1 MFATCS
7 VTSTNSTKKIMEKR
21 QKALLEALSKNKEE
35 TTRWKNYQD
44 DNGTAVENLDRFSK
58 SLTVDVMV
66 PIGRKAYMP
75 GQLIHTNEVLVGHYQ
90 NYFSKCSAHKA
101 KEICEY
107 RIKMAQENLEK
118 LQTESDLWKN
128 KLDKPY
134 TEGVFPSKGNSEIIE
149 NYDEEKE
156 MIWREQHKVRV
167 KQAKEREKAD
177 RQANS
182 SKAPNANKIKDSS
195 DINVFK
201 MLEEAELMEELE
213 NELERL
219 EIDDIS
225 NDTMKKLMIGEM
237 KLPTEKPRVAHS
249 AKIQNQTETQ
259 ANCEKSDNN
268 VKKEV
273 QRIVKKTDLEMNI
286 VRTNNNHRPNPE
298 MIESNNINTEDL
310 DVDFEEL
317 PREVQIIKEQAKFLP
332 VLDQIGFYEY
342 QIKIMRHKLLTLPL
356 KTQADIDQ
364 KVNTLNVLEILEELL
379 EMAEDNA
386 EYQAEDHISKEGDS
400 EQEEKSITEV
410 ETKEEKPTKR
420 RISFALQNETIEFRK
435 NETISQMLPKSEPK
449 EKEIIKLD
457 TYELNPNIAKTIA
470 DTKID
475 DRKKNIIDRVEQNIK
490 FIAENQSTQDFQLV
504 DKILE
509 PSLVGVHTLHIHF
522 QHSDN
527 LQKET
532 ILNSENSEITGFPET
547 PAGIYQAYLKNKE
560 KQREDKNKSNTQQII
575 FANAYN
581 GEDKVKVPLLK
592 EADRFNSY
600 EDQRME
606 FCKPATDTKS
616 ILRNKSA
623 VEREQHKLDR
633 KNRAKCNKKE
643 SKKKT
648 AIPVDEEEYMSAYY
662 KVMNE
667 VIEKPLTEPE
677 PLPECK
683 YIDAHTPKKRISRF
697 KQNRGV
703 TQKM

>member
-1 MFATCS
+1 
-7 VTSTNSTKKIMEKR
+7 MEKR
-21 QKALLEALSKNKEE
+21 QEALWEALAKNEEE
-35 TTRWKNYQD
+35 TTRWKNYKD
-44 DNGTAVENLDRFSK
+44 ENGTAVENLDRFSK
-58 SLTVDVMV
+58 NLTVDVMV

-75 GQLIHTNEVLVGHYQ
+75 GHLIHTNEVLVGHYQ

-101 KEICEY
+101 KEIGEY

-118 LQTESDLWKN
+118 LQTESNLWKN

-134 TEGVFPSKGNSEIIE
+134 TEGVFPSKENYEIIE
-149 NYDEEKE
+149 YYDEEKE

-167 KQAKEREKAD
+167 KLAKEREKEE
-177 RQANS
+177 RQANI
-182 SKAPNANKIKDSS
+182 SKVPNANKAHDSS

-225 NDTMKKLMIGEM
+225 NDTIKELMNGEM
-237 KLPTEKPRVAHS
+237 KLPAEKPRVAHS
-249 AKIQNQTETQ
+249 VKIQKQTETQ

-268 VKKEV
+268 FENDF
-273 QRIVKKTDLEMNI
+273 QRIVKKTDLDKNI

-298 MIESNNINTEDL
+298 MIESNINTEDL

-332 VLDQIGFYEY
+332 VSDQIGFYEY

-356 KTQADIDQ
+356 NTQEDIDQ
-364 KVNTLNVLEILEELL
+364 KVNTLNILETLEELL
-379 EMAEDNA
+379 EMAEDNV
-386 EYQAEDHISKEGDS
+386 EYQAEDNISKENDS
-400 EQEEKSITEV
+400 ELEEISTTKQETN
-410 ETKEEKPTKR
+410 EEKPTKR
-420 RISFALQNETIEFRK
+420 RISFALQNETLEFRK
-435 NETISQMLPKSEPK
+435 NETISQMLPKSQQKLK
-449 EKEIIKLD
+449 EVIKHD
-457 TYELNPNIAKTIA
+457 KYELNPNISKTKA
-470 DTKID
+470 DTKIN
-475 DRKKNIIDRVEQNIK
+475 DRKKNIIDRVEENIR
-490 FIAENQSTQDFQLV
+490 FITENQSTRDFQLV

-509 PSLVGVHTLHIHF
+509 PSLAGVYTLQIHF
-522 QHSDN
+522 QHSEN
-527 LQKET
+527 LQNET
-532 ILNSENSEITGFPET
+532 ILNCENTEITTIPST
-547 PAGIYQAYLKNKE
+547 PADLYQTYLKNKE
-560 KQREDKNKSNTQQII
+560 KQSNKNKSITQQII

-592 EADRFNSY
+592 EADRLQSY

-606 FCKPATDTKS
+606 FCKPTTETKS
-616 ILRNKSA
+616 ILKNKSA

-633 KNRAKCNKKE
+633 KNRTKSNKKE

-667 VIEKPLTEPE
+667 VVEKPLTEPE

-703 TQKM
+703 TEKI